1 MTDKKIIS
9 FNEFKNREQLKNI
22 DYAQIDWNNPQSI
35 INYGKDILDSFKNVE
50 DEIPTYFNTEVVRSY
65 EFYDPLEKIDKF
77 NESIAQRETTQ
88 QKKLKQNKI
97 ASGFFKTINR
107 LTRGRVDVLQE
118 NEDYTKTFKEYIKNL
133 KAIADMMKKDKDN
146 LMGETTLFSLFKEYI
161 QYLSENLKQAI
172 EDGETKI
179 ATYEAE
185 INKDSDE
192 NDTRKIYVSVAK
204 DRISSLR
211 TTLEIMKGIINQI
224 DLKSAAAFSQM
235 IKYEEY
241 IQITSPTLALYGNLA
256 VGIKSDTNRI
266 DRLEKTRNM
275 ANETITTSTERLND
289 NVSRIMELSKEDMIT
304 ESTITKVAESFI
316 EGAKIID
323 EANKQKIQNQEQLK
337 NKFQEFDKIF
347 EQYHSVLTQ
356 SLLGHERYGSPKVKT
371 LGRLNARK

>member
-9 FNEFKNREQLKNI
+9 FNEFKNQEQLKNI

-50 DEIPTYFNTEVVRSY
+50 DEIPTYFNTEVVHSY
-65 EFYDPLEKIDKF
+65 EFYDTLKKIDKF

-275 ANETITTSTERLND
+275 ANEIITTSTERLND

-304 ESTITKVAESFI
+304 ESTITKVAESFR

>member
-9 FNEFKNREQLKNI
+9 FNEFKNQEQLKNI

-211 TTLEIMKGIINQI
+211 TTL
-224 DLKSAAAFSQM
+224 
-235 IKYEEY
+235 
-241 IQITSPTLALYGNLA
+241 
-256 VGIKSDTNRI
+256 
-266 DRLEKTRNM
+266 
-275 ANETITTSTERLND
+275 
-289 NVSRIMELSKEDMIT
+289 
-304 ESTITKVAESFI
+304 
-316 EGAKIID
+316 
-323 EANKQKIQNQEQLK
+323 
-337 NKFQEFDKIF
+337 
-347 EQYHSVLTQ
+347 
-356 SLLGHERYGSPKVKT
+356 
-371 LGRLNARK
+371 